1 MKIKV
6 IKKFPTGS
14 SIFFSH
20 YDDFKPHDNDYVC
33 VLDYPL
39 FGDRVAQMKK
49 NDKDS
54 FFIFN
59 YGKDKLI
66 E

>member
-1 MKIKV
+1 MKYKV
-6 IKKFPTGS
+6 IKTFPTGS
-14 SIFFSH
+14 RTFFNDMS
-20 YDDFKPHDNDYVC
+20 DFTPHDDDYVC
-33 VLDYPL
+33 ILDYPL
-39 FGDRVAQMKK
+39 FGDRVVQMKK